1 MSTGNESAR
10 ARATDAYA
18 PTREP
23 LTGTVIFEL
32 GSPESRC
39 VDAPALGVTP
49 IVLDEALGG
58 AARKSAPRLPHVTEV
73 EIARHYERLA
83 SANFGVDSGFY
94 PLGSCTMKY
103 NPKID
108 EWACRL
114 PGFAGIHPYQPERTV
129 QGALELMWGLQESL
143 AEIAGLPAVTLQPA
157 AGAHGELTGL
167 LTIRAY
173 HAAHGDP
180 RKRVLVPD
188 SAHGTNPATVAMCGY
203 EVVQV
208 PSNARGGVDIDALRQ
223 MLDTDVAALMLTNPN
238 TLGLFD
244 ENILEITSAVHA
256 VGALAYCDGA
266 NLNAVLGKSRPGDM
280 GFDALHINLHKTF
293 ATPHGGGGPGA
304 GPVAVTDALAG
315 FLPGPII
322 RRDSDGT
329 YFLATPERSIGR
341 VRSYLGNFGVLVRAY
356 AYVRAL
362 GASGITEVSEQAVL
376 SANYL
381 KELLRGAW
389 PLPYDRTCMHEFVL
403 SGGALRKEHGIRTL
417 DVAKRLLDYG
427 YHPPTIYFPLIVD
440 EAMMIEPTETE
451 GKATLDRFAEV
462 LLRIAR
468 EAAEDPELLHG
479 APYST
484 PVRRLDESAAVKN
497 PDLAWRPEG
506 DRDA

>member
-1 MSTGNESAR
+1 MTTSAR
-10 ARATDAYA
+10 NT
-18 PTREP
+18 PEREP
-23 LTGTVIFEL
+23 LTGTLIFER
-32 GSPESRC
+32 GAAESRC
-39 VDAPALGVTP
+39 VEAPRLDVPAVPLAEVLGGRARATAPA
-49 IVLDEALGG
+49 
-58 AARKSAPRLPHVTEV
+58 LPHVTEV
-73 EIARHYERLA
+73 DIARHYERLA

-114 PGFAGIHPYQPERTV
+114 PGFAGLHPYQPETTV

-167 LTIRAY
+167 LTIRAF
-173 HAAHGDP
+173 HTANGDA
-180 RKRVLVPD
+180 RRRVLVPD

-208 PSNARGGVDIDALRQ
+208 PSDSRGGVDLEALRAL
-223 MLDTDVAALMLTNPN
+223 LDTDVAALMLTNPN

-244 ENILEITSAVHA
+244 ENILEITAAVHS

-266 NLNAVLGKSRPGDM
+266 NLNAILGKTRPGDM

-304 GPVAVTDALAG
+304 GPVAVTGELAP
-315 FLPGPII
+315 FLPGPVVG
-322 RRDSDGT
+322 RADGA
-329 YFLATPERSIGR
+329 FALVQPGRSIGR
-341 VRSYLGNFGVLVRAY
+341 VRSFVGNFGVLVRAY
-356 AYVRAL
+356 TYIRAL
-362 GASGITEVSEQAVL
+362 GAAGVTEVAEQAVL

-381 KELLRGAW
+381 KELLRDAW
-389 PLPYDRTCMHEFVL
+389 PLAFDRVCMHEFVL
-403 SGGALRKEHGIRTL
+403 SGGRMRKEYGVRTL

-427 YHPPTIYFPLIVD
+427 YHPPTIYFPLIVE

-462 LLRIAR
+462 LLRIAE
-468 EAAEDPELLHG
+468 EAAEDPDLLHG

-484 PVRRLDESAAVKN
+484 PVRRLDEAAAVKS
-497 PDLAWRPEG
+497 PDLAWRPREG
-506 DRDA
+506 TGADR